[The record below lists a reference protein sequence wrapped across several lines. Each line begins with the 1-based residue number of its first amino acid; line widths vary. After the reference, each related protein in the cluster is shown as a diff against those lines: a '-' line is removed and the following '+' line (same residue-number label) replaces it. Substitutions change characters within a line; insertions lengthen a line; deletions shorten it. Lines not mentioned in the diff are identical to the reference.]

1 MGALRLIELHVTAAE
16 RINLAVFPSR
26 RTTLRSIVQQV
37 SSKSWN
43 QFPWLAHSSQVLFLI
58 APRRLTSR
66 HCAHL
71 VPSEWLAASLV
82 LRRMGFGFRK
92 VARRAKVTSL
102 FQFLFHQFLLFHFLA
117 FQSQAVAQI
126 SGRSQSGQNV
136 PFAQKMA
143 SVGKGRSATVF
154 SGS

>member
-37 SSKSWN
+37 SSRSWN
-43 QFPWLAHSSQVLFLI
+43 QFPWLARSSQAPFLI

-82 LRRMGFGFRK
+82 LPRMGFGFRK
-92 VARRAKVTSL
+92 VARRENITSP
-102 FQFLFHQFLLFHFLA
+102 FQFLFHLLFHFLA
-117 FQSQAVAQI
+117 FQSQ
-126 SGRSQSGQNV
+126 
-136 PFAQKMA
+136 
-143 SVGKGRSATVF
+143 
-154 SGS
+154 